1 VFFLYLCNVIEKSK
15 EMTDEQ
21 LQENNYSASN
31 IQVLEGL
38 EAVRKR
44 PAMYIGDISEKGLHH
59 LVNETV
65 DNSID
70 EAMAGYCTHIE
81 VTINEDNSIT
91 VLDNGRGI
99 PVDEH
104 EKMHKSALEVVMTV
118 LHAGGKFDKGSYK
131 VSGGLHG
138 VGVSCVNALS
148 THMMSQVYRN
158 GHIYQQE
165 YEKGKPLYDVKIV
178 GDTDKTGTRQQ
189 FWPDPTIFTTTEY
202 KYDIIARRMRELAYL
217 NAGITITLTDLRPD
231 EDGNLRQ
238 PEVFH
243 AKEGLKE
250 FVRYVDRHRTSI
262 IGDPICLKTE
272 KDGVPIEVAL
282 LYNSDY
288 SENIHSYVNN
298 INTIEGGTHL
308 TGFRIALARTLKKY
322 SDEDDQLRKQIEKAK
337 IDVAQ
342 DDFREGL
349 TAIISVKVAEPQFEG
364 QTKTKLGNSE
374 VNGAVQKAVGEAMTN
389 YLEEHPKEA
398 HTICEKVIL
407 AATARI
413 AARKA
418 RESVQRKNP
427 MTGGG
432 LPGKLADCSN
442 KDPKDCEIFLV
453 EGDSAGGSAK
463 QGRDRHF
470 QAILPLRGK
479 ILNVEKVQ
487 WHRVFEAES
496 VMNIIQS
503 IGVRFGVDGEDSK
516 EANIDKLRYDKII
529 IMTDADVDG
538 SHIDTLIMT
547 LFYRFMPQVIQG
559 GHLYIAT
566 PPLYKCTYKKFS
578 EYCYTEQQRQA
589 FIDKYVAGDENSN
602 LLHTQRYKGL
612 GEMNPEQLWET
623 TMNPENRLLK
633 QVTIEN
639 AAEADEI
646 FSMLMG
652 DDVEPRREFIEKNA
666 TYANIDA

>member
-1 VFFLYLCNVIEKSK
+1 MAENPEN
-15 EMTDEQ
+15 
-21 LQENNYSASN
+21 ENNYSASN

-59 LVNETV
+59 LINETV

-70 EAMAGYCTHIE
+70 EAMAGYCQNIE

-91 VLDNGRGI
+91 VEDDGRGI
-99 PVDEH
+99 PVDMH
-104 EKMHKSALEVVMTV
+104 EKLHKSALEVVMTV

-148 THMMSQVYRN
+148 THMKSQVFRD
-158 GHIYQQE
+158 GKIYQQE
-165 YEKGKPLYDVKIV
+165 YEKGKPLYPVKVV
-178 GDTDKTGTRQQ
+178 GETDKTGTRQQ
-189 FWPDPTIFTTTEY
+189 FWPDPEIFTTTVFQWS
-202 KYDIIARRMRELAYL
+202 IVARRMRELAYL
-217 NAGITITLTDLRPD
+217 NAGIKITLTDLRPD
-231 EDGNLRQ
+231 PETGKTRT
-238 PEVFH
+238 EVFH
-243 AKEGLKE
+243 AKDGLKE
-250 FVRYVDRHRTSI
+250 FVRYVDRHRQHLFDDVI
-262 IGDPICLKTE
+262 YLKTE
-272 KDGVPIEVAL
+272 KQNIPIEVAVM
-282 LYNSDY
+282 YNTDY
-288 SENIHSYVNN
+288 TENIHSYVNN

-308 TGFRIALARTLKKY
+308 QGFRAALTRTLKTYADNDPQISK
-322 SDEDDQLRKQIEKAK
+322 QLEKAK
-337 IDVAQ
+337 IEIAGE
-342 DDFREGL
+342 DFREGL
-349 TAIISVKVAEPQFEG
+349 TAVISIKVAEPQFEG

-374 VNGAVQKAVGEAMTN
+374 VSGAVQQAVGEALTD
-389 YLEEHPKEA
+389 YLEEHPNEA
-398 HTICEKVIL
+398 KMICNKVIL
-407 AATARI
+407 AATARV

-418 RESVQRKNP
+418 RESVQRKNV
-427 MTGGG
+427 MSGGG

-463 QGRDRHF
+463 QGRDRYT

-487 WHRVFEAES
+487 RHRVFEAES

-503 IGVRFGVDGEDSK
+503 IGVRFGVEGEGDF
-516 EANIDKLRYDKII
+516 EANTDKLRYDKII

-547 LFYRFMPQVIQG
+547 LFYRYMPKVIEQ

-566 PPLYKCTYKKFS
+566 PPLYKCTYKKVS

-589 FIDKYVAGDENSN
+589 FIDKYANGIEDAKAI
-602 LLHTQRYKGL
+602 HTQRYKGL

-623 TMNPENRLLK
+623 TMDPKTRLLK

-639 AAEADEI
+639 AADADEI

>member
-1 VFFLYLCNVIEKSK
+1 MAENQNTV
-15 EMTDEQ
+15 
-21 LQENNYSASN
+21 NNYSASN

-59 LVNETV
+59 LINETV

-70 EAMAGYCTHIE
+70 EAMAGYCTDIE
-81 VTINEDNSIT
+81 VTINEDESIT
-91 VLDNGRGI
+91 VQDNGRGI
-99 PVDEH
+99 PVDQH
-104 EKMHKSALEVVMTV
+104 AKLHKSALEVVMTV

-148 THMMSQVYRN
+148 SHMTSQVFRD
-158 GHIYQQE
+158 GKIYQQE
-165 YEKGKPLYDVKIV
+165 YEKGKALYPVKVV
-178 GDTDKTGTRQQ
+178 GETDKRGTRQQ
-189 FWPDPTIFTTTEY
+189 FWPDGTIFTTTHFQW
-202 KYDIIARRMRELAYL
+202 DIVARRMRELAFL
-217 NAGITITLTDLRPD
+217 NAGIRITLTDMRPN
-231 EDGNLRQ
+231 EDGKTRT
-238 PEVFH
+238 EVFH
-243 AKEGLKE
+243 AKDGLKE
-250 FVRYVDRHRTSI
+250 FVRYVDRHRTHLFDDVI
-262 IGDPICLKTE
+262 YLKTE
-272 KDGVPIEVAL
+272 KQGIPIEVAIM
-282 LYNSDY
+282 YNTDY

-308 TGFRIALARTLKKY
+308 TGFRAALTRTLKTY
-322 SDEDDQLRKQIEKAK
+322 ADGDPAISKQIEKAK
-337 IDVAQ
+337 IEIAGE
-342 DDFREGL
+342 DFREGL
-349 TAIISVKVAEPQFEG
+349 TAVISIKVAEPQFEG

-374 VNGAVQKAVGEAMTN
+374 VSGAVQQAVGEALSN
-389 YLEEHPKEA
+389 YLEEHPTEA
-398 HTICEKVIL
+398 KQICEKVVL

-418 RESVQRKNP
+418 RESVQRKNF

-463 QGRDRHF
+463 QGRDRYT

-503 IGVRFGVDGEDSK
+503 IGVRFGVEGEADR

-547 LFYRFMPQVIQG
+547 LFYRFMPKVIEE

-566 PPLYKCTYKKFS
+566 PPLYKCSYKNKAS

-589 FIDKYVAGDENSN
+589 FIDKYANGEEDSKSI
-602 LLHTQRYKGL
+602 HTQRYKGL

-623 TMNPENRLLK
+623 TMNPDTRLLK

-639 AAEADEI
+639 AADADEI

-652 DDVEPRREFIEKNA
+652 DDVEPRREFIEQNA

>member
-1 VFFLYLCNVIEKSK
+1 MAENQN
-15 EMTDEQ
+15 TA
-21 LQENNYSASN
+21 NNYSASN

-70 EAMAGYCTHIE
+70 EAMAGYCTDIE

-91 VLDNGRGI
+91 VEDNGRGI
-99 PVDEH
+99 PVDMH
-104 EKMHKSALEVVMTV
+104 EKLHKSALEVVMTV

-148 THMMSQVYRN
+148 THMLSQVFR
-158 GHIYQQE
+158 GGKIYQQE
-165 YEKGKPLYDVKIV
+165 YEKGKPLYPVKVV
-178 GDTDKTGTRQQ
+178 GETNKRGTRQQ
-189 FWPDPTIFTTTEY
+189 FWPDPTIFTHTVY
-202 KYDIIARRMRELAYL
+202 KWDIIANRMRELAFL
-217 NAGITITLTDLRPD
+217 NAGIKITLKDLRPD
-231 EDGNLRQ
+231 EEGKTKEQ
-238 PEVFH
+238 VFH
-243 AKEGLKE
+243 AKDGLKE
-250 FVRYVDRHRTSI
+250 FVRYVDRHRTHLFDDVI
-262 IGDPICLKTE
+262 YLKTE
-272 KDGVPIEVAL
+272 KQGIPIEIAVM
-282 LYNSDY
+282 YNTDY

-308 TGFRIALARTLKKY
+308 TGFRMALTRTLKAY
-322 SDEDDQLRKQIEKAK
+322 AEADPTISKQIEKAK
-337 IDVAQ
+337 VEIAPE
-342 DDFREGL
+342 DFREGL
-349 TAIISVKVAEPQFEG
+349 TAVISIKVAEPQFEG

-374 VNGAVQKAVGEAMTN
+374 VQGAVQQAVNEALAD
-389 YLEEHPKEA
+389 YLEEHPDEA
-398 HTICEKVIL
+398 KRICEKVVL

-418 RESVQRKNP
+418 RESVQRKNF

-432 LPGKLADCSN
+432 LPGKLADCSM
-442 KDPKDCEIFLV
+442 KDPKECEIFLV
-453 EGDSAGGSAK
+453 EGESAGGSAK
-463 QGRDRHF
+463 QGRDRF
-470 QAILPLRGK
+470 RQAILPLRGK

-487 WHRVFEAES
+487 WHKVFEAES

-516 EANIDKLRYDKII
+516 EANTDKLRYDKII

-547 LFYRFMPQVIQG
+547 LFYRFMPKVIEE

-566 PPLYKCTYKKFS
+566 PPLYKCTYRSKVS

-589 FIDKYVAGDENSN
+589 FIDKYGDGTEDKNI
-602 LLHTQRYKGL
+602 HTQRYKGL

-623 TMNPENRLLK
+623 TMDPATRLLK

-639 AAEADEI
+639 AAQADEI

-652 DDVEPRREFIEKNA
+652 DDVEPRREFIEQNA

>member
-1 VFFLYLCNVIEKSK
+1 MADN
-15 EMTDEQ
+15 Q
-21 LQENNYSASN
+21 NNANNYSASN

-70 EAMAGYCTHIE
+70 EAMAGYCTDIE

-91 VLDNGRGI
+91 VEDNGRGI
-99 PVDEH
+99 PVDMH
-104 EKMHKSALEVVMTV
+104 EKLHKSALEVVMTV

-148 THMMSQVYRN
+148 SHMLSQVFR
-158 GHIYQQE
+158 GGKIYQQE
-165 YEKGKPLYDVKIV
+165 YEKGKPLYSVKVV
-178 GDTDKTGTRQQ
+178 GETDNRGTRQQ
-189 FWPDPTIFTTTEY
+189 FWPDPTIFTHTVY
-202 KYDIIARRMRELAYL
+202 RWDIIANRMRELAFL
-217 NAGITITLTDLRPD
+217 NAGIKITLKDLRPD
-231 EDGNLRQ
+231 EEGKTKE
-238 PEVFH
+238 EVFH
-243 AKEGLKE
+243 AKDGLKE
-250 FVRYVDRHRTSI
+250 FVRYVDRHRTHLFDDVI
-262 IGDPICLKTE
+262 YLKTE
-272 KDGVPIEVAL
+272 KQGIPIEIAVM
-282 LYNSDY
+282 YNTDY

-308 TGFRIALARTLKKY
+308 TGFRMALTRTLKAY
-322 SDEDDQLRKQIEKAK
+322 AEADPTISKQIEKAK
-337 IDVAQ
+337 VEIAPE
-342 DDFREGL
+342 DFREGL
-349 TAIISVKVAEPQFEG
+349 TAVISIKVAEPQFEG

-374 VNGAVQKAVGEAMTN
+374 VQGAVQQAVNEALAD
-389 YLEEHPKEA
+389 YLEEHPDEA
-398 HTICEKVIL
+398 KRICEKVVL

-418 RESVQRKNP
+418 RESVQRKNF

-432 LPGKLADCSN
+432 LPGKLADCSM
-442 KDPKDCEIFLV
+442 KDPKECEIFLV

-463 QGRDRHF
+463 QGRDRF
-470 QAILPLRGK
+470 RQAILPLRGK

-487 WHRVFEAES
+487 WHKVFEAES

-516 EANIDKLRYDKII
+516 EANTDKLRYDKII

-547 LFYRFMPQVIQG
+547 LFYRFMPKVIEE

-566 PPLYKCTYKKFS
+566 PPLYKCTYRNKVS

-589 FIDKYVAGDENSN
+589 FIDKYGEGLEDKNI
-602 LLHTQRYKGL
+602 HTQRYKGL
-612 GEMNPEQLWET
+612 GEMNPEQLWKT
-623 TMNPENRLLK
+623 TMDPSTRLLK
-633 QVTIEN
+633 QVTIDN
-639 AAEADEI
+639 AAQADEI

-652 DDVEPRREFIEKNA
+652 DDVEPRREFIEQNA

>member
-1 VFFLYLCNVIEKSK
+1 
-15 EMTDEQ
+15 
-21 LQENNYSASN
+21 
-31 IQVLEGL
+31 
-38 EAVRKR
+38 
-44 PAMYIGDISEKGLHH
+44 
-59 LVNETV
+59 
-65 DNSID
+65 
-70 EAMAGYCTHIE
+70 
-81 VTINEDNSIT
+81 
-91 VLDNGRGI
+91 
-99 PVDEH
+99 
-104 EKMHKSALEVVMTV
+104 MHKSALEVVMTV

-148 THMMSQVYRN
+148 THMLSQVYRN

-189 FWPDPTIFTTTEY
+189 FWPDGSIFTTTEY
-202 KYDIIARRMRELAYL
+202 KYDIIAKRMRELAYL

-231 EDGNLRQ
+231 EEGNLRQ

-308 TGFRIALARTLKKY
+308 TGFRIALARALKKY

-337 IDVAQ
+337 IEVAQ

-374 VNGAVQKAVGEAMTN
+374 VNGAVQKAVGEAMNN

-442 KDPKDCEIFLV
+442 KDPKECEIFLV

-463 QGRDRHF
+463 SGRDRHF

-487 WHRVFEAES
+487 WHRVFESES

-516 EANIDKLRYDKII
+516 DANIDKLRYNKII

-566 PPLYKCTYKKFS
+566 PPLYKCTYKKQS

-589 FIDKYVAGDENSN
+589 FIDKYVAGNGEDKA
-602 LLHTQRYKGL
+602 LHTQRYKGL

>member
-1 VFFLYLCNVIEKSK
+1 MAEDITK
-15 EMTDEQ
+15 ES
-21 LQENNYSASN
+21 NYSASN

-81 VTINEDNSIT
+81 VTINEDESIT
-91 VLDNGRGI
+91 VQDNGRGI

-104 EKMHKSALEVVMTV
+104 EKLHKSALEVVMTV

-148 THMMSQVYRN
+148 TRMLSQVFRD
-158 GHIYQQE
+158 GKIYQQE
-165 YEKGKPLYDVKIV
+165 YEKGKPLYPVKVV
-178 GDTDKTGTRQQ
+178 GTTDLRGTRQQ
-189 FWPDPTIFTTTEY
+189 FWPDPTVFTTTTY
-202 KYDIIARRMRELAYL
+202 KYDIIAKRMRELAYL
-217 NAGITITLTDLRPD
+217 NAGITITLTDMRPD
-231 EDGNLRQ
+231 EEGKVRQ
-238 PEVFH
+238 EVFH
-243 AKEGLKE
+243 AKDGLKE
-250 FVRYVDRHRTSI
+250 FVRYVDRHRTHLFDDVI
-262 IGDPICLKTE
+262 YLKTE
-272 KDGVPIEVAL
+272 KQGIPIEVAVM
-282 LYNSDY
+282 YNTDY

-308 TGFRIALARTLKKY
+308 VGFRMALTRTLKKY
-322 SDEDDQLRKQIEKAK
+322 ADSDPVISKQIEKAK
-337 IDVAQ
+337 IEIAGE
-342 DDFREGL
+342 DFREGL
-349 TAIISVKVAEPQFEG
+349 TAVISIKVAEPQFEG

-374 VNGAVQKAVGEAMTN
+374 VTGAVQQAVGEALTY

-398 HTICEKVIL
+398 KQICDKVIL

-442 KDPKDCEIFLV
+442 KDPKACEIFLV

-463 QGRDRHF
+463 QGRDRYT

-479 ILNVEKVQ
+479 ILNVEKVM
-487 WHRVFEAES
+487 WHKVFESES

-503 IGVRFGVDGEDSK
+503 IGVRFGVEGEGDK

-538 SHIDTLIMT
+538 SHSDTLIMT
-547 LFYRFMPQVIQG
+547 LFYRFMPKVIQE

-566 PPLYKCTYKKFS
+566 PPLYLCTYKNKAK

-589 FIDKYVAGDENSN
+589 FLDKWSNGIDDGKTI
-602 LLHTQRYKGL
+602 HTQRYKGL

-623 TMNPENRLLK
+623 TMNPQTRLLK

>member
-1 VFFLYLCNVIEKSK
+1 MEENQN
-15 EMTDEQ
+15 T
-21 LQENNYSASN
+21 ENNYSASN

-70 EAMAGYCTHIE
+70 EAMAGYCTDIE
-81 VTINEDNSIT
+81 VTINEDESIT
-91 VLDNGRGI
+91 VQDNGRGI
-99 PVDEH
+99 PVDMH
-104 EKMHKSALEVVMTV
+104 EKLHKSALEVVMTV

-148 THMMSQVYRN
+148 THMMSQVFRN
-158 GHIYQQE
+158 GKIYQQE
-165 YEKGKPLYDVKIV
+165 YEKGKPLYPVKVV
-178 GDTDKTGTRQQ
+178 GETNLRGTRQQ
-189 FWPDPTIFTTTEY
+189 FWPDPTIFTTTHY
-202 KYDIIARRMRELAYL
+202 QWDIIARRMRELAYL
-217 NAGITITLTDLRPD
+217 NAGIRITLRDLRPD
-231 EDGNLRQ
+231 EEGKTKE
-238 PEVFH
+238 EVFH
-243 AKEGLKE
+243 AKDGLKE
-250 FVRYVDRHRTSI
+250 FVRYVDRHRQHLFDDVI
-262 IGDPICLKTE
+262 YLKTE
-272 KDGVPIEVAL
+272 KNNIPIEVAVM
-282 LYNSDY
+282 YNTDY

-308 TGFRIALARTLKKY
+308 TGFRMALTRTLKAY
-322 SDEDDQLRKQIEKAK
+322 AEADPTISKQIEKAK
-337 IDVAQ
+337 VDIAPE
-342 DDFREGL
+342 DFREGL
-349 TAIISVKVAEPQFEG
+349 TAVISIKVAEPQFEG

-374 VNGAVQKAVGEAMTN
+374 VQGAVQQAVNEALSY
-389 YLEEHPKEA
+389 YLEEHPTEA
-398 HTICEKVIL
+398 KQICEKVVL

-418 RESVQRKNP
+418 RESVQRKTV

-442 KDPKDCEIFLV
+442 KDPKNCEIFLV

-463 QGRDRHF
+463 QGRDRYT

-487 WHRVFEAES
+487 WHKVFEAES

-516 EANIDKLRYDKII
+516 EANTDKLRYDKII

-547 LFYRFMPQVIQG
+547 LFYRFMPKVIQE

-589 FIDKYVAGDENSN
+589 FIDKYVDGRDDDKA
-602 LLHTQRYKGL
+602 LHTQRYKGL
-612 GEMNPEQLWET
+612 GEMNPSQLWET
-623 TMNPENRLLK
+623 TMDPKSRLLK

>member
-1 VFFLYLCNVIEKSK
+1 MAENKNN
-15 EMTDEQ
+15 Q
-21 LQENNYSASN
+21 NNYSASN

-81 VTINEDNSIT
+81 VVINEDNSIT
-91 VLDNGRGI
+91 VQDNGRGI

-104 EKMHKSALEVVMTV
+104 KKLHKSALEVVMTV

-148 THMMSQVYRN
+148 SRMLSQVFRD
-158 GHIYQQE
+158 GKIYQQE
-165 YEKGKPLYDVKIV
+165 YERGVPLYPVKVV
-178 GDTDKTGTRQQ
+178 GETELRGTRQQ
-189 FWPDPTIFTTTEY
+189 FWPDATVFTTTTY
-202 KYDIIARRMRELAYL
+202 QWDIIARRMRELAFL
-217 NAGITITLTDLRPD
+217 NAGITITLKDLRPN
-231 EDGNLRQ
+231 EEGKTKE
-238 PEVFH
+238 EVFH
-243 AKEGLKE
+243 AKDGLKE
-250 FVRYVDRHRTSI
+250 FVRYVDRHRTHLFDDVI
-262 IGDPICLKTE
+262 YLKTE
-272 KDGVPIEVAL
+272 KQNIPIEVAVM
-282 LYNSDY
+282 YNTDY

-308 TGFRIALARTLKKY
+308 TGFRIALTRTLKKY
-322 SDEDDQLRKQIEKAK
+322 ADNDPVIAKQIEKAK
-337 IDVAQ
+337 IEIAPE
-342 DDFREGL
+342 DFREGL
-349 TAIISVKVAEPQFEG
+349 TAVISIKVAEPQFEG

-374 VNGAVQKAVGEAMTN
+374 VSGAVQQAVGEALSN

-398 HTICEKVIL
+398 KQICEKVVL

-418 RESVQRKNP
+418 RESVQRKSV
-427 MTGGG
+427 MSGGG
-432 LPGKLADCSN
+432 LPGKLADCSC
-442 KDPKDCEIFLV
+442 KDPKETEIFLV

-463 QGRDRHF
+463 QGRDREK

-496 VMNIIQS
+496 VMNIIQA
-503 IGVRFGVDGEDSK
+503 IGVRFGVDGEADR

-547 LFYRFMPQVIQG
+547 LFYRFMPKVIED

-566 PPLYKCTYKKFS
+566 PPLYKCTYKKVS
-578 EYCYTEQQRQA
+578 EYCYTEQQRQT
-589 FIDKYVAGDENSN
+589 FIDKYVEGDENSSA
-602 LLHTQRYKGL
+602 LHTQRYKGL

-623 TMNPENRLLK
+623 TMDPKNRLLK

>member
-1 VFFLYLCNVIEKSK
+1 MAEN
-15 EMTDEQ
+15 Q
-21 LQENNYSASN
+21 NNANNYSASN

-70 EAMAGYCTHIE
+70 EAMAGYCTDIE

-91 VLDNGRGI
+91 VEDNGRGI
-99 PVDEH
+99 PVDMH
-104 EKMHKSALEVVMTV
+104 EKLHKSALEVVMTV

-148 THMMSQVYRN
+148 THMLSQVFR
-158 GHIYQQE
+158 GGKIYQQE
-165 YEKGKPLYDVKIV
+165 YEKGKPLYPVKVV
-178 GDTDKTGTRQQ
+178 GETNKRGTRQQ
-189 FWPDPTIFTTTEY
+189 FWPDPTIFTHTVY
-202 KYDIIARRMRELAYL
+202 KWDIIANRMRELAFL
-217 NAGITITLTDLRPD
+217 NAGIKITLRDLRPD
-231 EDGNLRQ
+231 EEGKTKEQ
-238 PEVFH
+238 VFH
-243 AKEGLKE
+243 AKDGLKE
-250 FVRYVDRHRTSI
+250 YDPDVDRHRTHLFDDVI
-262 IGDPICLKTE
+262 YLKTE
-272 KDGVPIEVAL
+272 KQGIPIEIAVM
-282 LYNSDY
+282 YNTDY

-308 TGFRIALARTLKKY
+308 TGFRMALTRTLKAY
-322 SDEDDQLRKQIEKAK
+322 AEADPTISKQIEKAK
-337 IDVAQ
+337 VEIAPE
-342 DDFREGL
+342 DFREGL
-349 TAIISVKVAEPQFEG
+349 TAVISIKVAEPQFEG

-374 VNGAVQKAVGEAMTN
+374 VQGAVQQAVNEALSDH
-389 YLEEHPKEA
+389 LEEHPDEA
-398 HTICEKVIL
+398 KRICEKGVL

-418 RESVQRKNP
+418 RESVQRKHF

-432 LPGKLADCSN
+432 LPGKLADCSM
-442 KDPKDCEIFLV
+442 KDPKECEIFLV

-463 QGRDRHF
+463 QGRDRF
-470 QAILPLRGK
+470 RQAILPLRGK

-487 WHRVFEAES
+487 WHKVFEAES

-516 EANIDKLRYDKII
+516 EANTDKLRYDKII

-547 LFYRFMPQVIQG
+547 LFYRFMPKVIEE

-566 PPLYKCTYKKFS
+566 PPLYKCTYRSKVS

-589 FIDKYVAGDENSN
+589 FIDKYGDGVEDKNI
-602 LLHTQRYKGL
+602 HTQRYKGL

-623 TMNPENRLLK
+623 TMDPSTRLLK

-639 AAEADEI
+639 AAQADEI

-652 DDVEPRREFIEKNA
+652 DDVEPRREFIEQNA

>member
-1 VFFLYLCNVIEKSK
+1 MAADK
-15 EMTDEQ
+15 EAE
-21 LQENNYSASN
+21 ENYSAKN

-59 LVNETV
+59 LINETV

-70 EAMAGYCTHIE
+70 EAMAGFCQNIE
-81 VTINEDNSIT
+81 VTIGVDGSCTVED
-91 VLDNGRGI
+91 DGRGI

-104 EKMHKSALEVVMTV
+104 KKLHKSALEVVMTV

-148 THMMSQVYRN
+148 THMKSQVFRD
-158 GHIYQQE
+158 GKIYQQE
-165 YEKGKPLYDVKIV
+165 YEKGKPLYPVKVV
-178 GDTDKTGTRQQ
+178 GDTDRTGTRQQ
-189 FWPDPTIFTTTEY
+189 FWPDPTIFTTTTF
-202 KYDIIARRMRELAYL
+202 KWDIVARRMRELAYL
-217 NAGITITLTDLRPD
+217 NAGIRITLTDLRPD
-231 EDGNLRQ
+231 PETGKTRT
-238 PEVFH
+238 EVFH
-243 AKEGLKE
+243 AKDGLKE
-250 FVRYVDRHRTSI
+250 FVRYIDRHRTHLFDDVI
-262 IGDPICLKTE
+262 YLKTE
-272 KDGVPIEVAL
+272 KQGVPIEVAIM
-282 LYNSDY
+282 YNTDY
-288 SENIHSYVNN
+288 TENLHSYVNN
-298 INTIEGGTHL
+298 INTIEGGTHV
-308 TGFRIALARTLKKY
+308 TGFRIALTRTLKAY
-322 SDEDDQLRKQIEKAK
+322 ADHDPQISKQIEKAK
-337 IDVAQ
+337 IEISGE
-342 DDFREGL
+342 DFREGL
-349 TAIISVKVAEPQFEG
+349 TAVISIKVAEPQFEG

-374 VNGAVQKAVGEAMTN
+374 VAGAVQQAVGEALTD
-389 YLEEHPKEA
+389 YLEEHPDEA
-398 HTICEKVIL
+398 KLICNKVIL

-418 RESVQRKNP
+418 RESVQRKSV
-427 MTGGG
+427 MSGGG

-442 KDPKDCEIFLV
+442 KDPKKCEIFLV

-463 QGRDRHF
+463 QGRDRYT

-487 WHRVFEAES
+487 RHRVFEAES

-503 IGVRFGVDGEDSK
+503 IGVRFGVDDNDSF
-516 EANIDKLRYDKII
+516 ECNTDKLRYDKII

-547 LFYRFMPQVIQG
+547 LFYRYMPKVIEE

-566 PPLYKCTYKKFS
+566 PPLYKCTYKKIS
-578 EYCYTEQQRQA
+578 EYCYTDQQRQA
-589 FIDKYVAGDENSN
+589 FLDKYGGGVEDGKT
-602 LLHTQRYKGL
+602 LHTQRYKGL

-623 TMNPENRLLK
+623 TMDPKKRLLK
-633 QVTIEN
+633 QVSIEN
-639 AAEADEI
+639 AADADEV

-652 DDVEPRREFIEKNA
+652 DDVEPRREFIEQNA

>member
-1 VFFLYLCNVIEKSK
+1 MAEN
-15 EMTDEQ
+15 Q
-21 LQENNYSASN
+21 NNANNYSASN

-70 EAMAGYCTHIE
+70 EAMAGYCTDIE

-91 VLDNGRGI
+91 VEDNGRGI
-99 PVDEH
+99 PVDMH
-104 EKMHKSALEVVMTV
+104 EKLHKSALEVVMTV

-148 THMMSQVYRN
+148 THMLSQVFR
-158 GHIYQQE
+158 GGKIYQQE
-165 YEKGKPLYDVKIV
+165 YEKGKPLYPVKVV
-178 GDTDKTGTRQQ
+178 GETNKRGTRQQ
-189 FWPDPTIFTTTEY
+189 FWPDPTIFTHTVY
-202 KYDIIARRMRELAYL
+202 KWDIIANRMRELAFL
-217 NAGITITLTDLRPD
+217 NAGIKITLKDLRPD
-231 EDGNLRQ
+231 EEGKAKEQ
-238 PEVFH
+238 VFH
-243 AKEGLKE
+243 AKDGLKE
-250 FVRYVDRHRTSI
+250 FVRYVDRHRTHLFDDVI
-262 IGDPICLKTE
+262 YLKTE
-272 KDGVPIEVAL
+272 KQGIPIEIAVM
-282 LYNSDY
+282 YNTDY

-308 TGFRIALARTLKKY
+308 TGFRMALTRTLKAY
-322 SDEDDQLRKQIEKAK
+322 AEADPTISKQIEKAK
-337 IDVAQ
+337 VEIAPE
-342 DDFREGL
+342 DFREGL
-349 TAIISVKVAEPQFEG
+349 TAVISIKVAEPQFEG

-374 VNGAVQKAVGEAMTN
+374 VQGAVQQAVNEALSD
-389 YLEEHPKEA
+389 YLEEHPDEA
-398 HTICEKVIL
+398 KRICEKVVL

-418 RESVQRKNP
+418 RESVQRKNF

-432 LPGKLADCSN
+432 LPGKLADCSM
-442 KDPKDCEIFLV
+442 KDPKECEIFLV

-463 QGRDRHF
+463 QGRDRF
-470 QAILPLRGK
+470 RQAILPLRGK

-487 WHRVFEAES
+487 WHKVFEAES

-516 EANIDKLRYDKII
+516 EANTDKLRYDKII

-547 LFYRFMPQVIQG
+547 LFYRFMPKVIEE

-566 PPLYKCTYKKFS
+566 PPLYKCTYRSKVS

-589 FIDKYVAGDENSN
+589 FIDKYGDGVEDKNI
-602 LLHTQRYKGL
+602 HTQRYKGL

-623 TMNPENRLLK
+623 TMDPSTRLLK

-639 AAEADEI
+639 AAQADEI

-652 DDVEPRREFIEKNA
+652 DDVEPRREFIEQNA

>member
-1 VFFLYLCNVIEKSK
+1 MAENQSI
-15 EMTDEQ
+15 
-21 LQENNYSASN
+21 ENNYSASN

-91 VLDNGRGI
+91 VQDNGRGI
-99 PVDEH
+99 PVDIH
-104 EKMHKSALEVVMTV
+104 EKLNKSALEVVMTV

-148 THMMSQVYRN
+148 TRMLSQVFRD
-158 GHIYQQE
+158 GKIYQQE
-165 YEKGKPLYDVKIV
+165 YEKGKPLYPVKVV
-178 GDTDKTGTRQQ
+178 GETELRGTRQQ
-189 FWPDPTIFTTTEY
+189 FWPDPTVFTTTIY
-202 KYDIIARRMRELAYL
+202 KYDIIAKRMRELAYL
-217 NAGITITLTDLRPD
+217 NAGIKITLTDLRPD
-231 EDGNLRQ
+231 EEGHTKQ
-238 PEVFH
+238 EVFH
-243 AKEGLKE
+243 AKDGLKE
-250 FVRYVDRHRTSI
+250 FVRYIDRHRTHLFDDVI
-262 IGDPICLKTE
+262 YLKTE
-272 KDGVPIEVAL
+272 KQGIPIEVAVM
-282 LYNSDY
+282 YNTDY
-288 SENIHSYVNN
+288 NENIHSYVNN

-308 TGFRIALARTLKKY
+308 VGFRMALTRTLKKY
-322 SDEDDQLRKQIEKAK
+322 ADNDQAISKQIEKSK
-337 IDVAQ
+337 IEIAGE
-342 DDFREGL
+342 DFREGL
-349 TAIISVKVAEPQFEG
+349 TAVISIKVAEPQFEG

-374 VNGAVQKAVGEAMTN
+374 VTGAVQQAVSEALSY

-398 HTICEKVIL
+398 KQICDKVIL

-418 RESVQRKNP
+418 RESVQRKNS

-442 KDPKDCEIFLV
+442 KDPKECEIFLV

-463 QGRDRHF
+463 QGRDRYT

-479 ILNVEKVQ
+479 ILNVEKVM
-487 WHRVFEAES
+487 WHKVFESES

-503 IGVRFGVDGEDSK
+503 IGVRFGVEGEEDK
-516 EANIDKLRYDKII
+516 EDNIDKLRYDKII

-547 LFYRFMPQVIQG
+547 LFYRFMPKVIQD

-566 PPLYKCTYKKFS
+566 PPLYLCTYKNKVK

-589 FIDKYVAGDENSN
+589 FLDKYGNGVEDGKS
-602 LLHTQRYKGL
+602 LHTQRYKGL
-612 GEMNPEQLWET
+612 GEMNPEQLWDT
-623 TMNPENRLLK
+623 TMNPETRLLK

-652 DDVEPRREFIEKNA
+652 DDVEPRRQFIEKNA